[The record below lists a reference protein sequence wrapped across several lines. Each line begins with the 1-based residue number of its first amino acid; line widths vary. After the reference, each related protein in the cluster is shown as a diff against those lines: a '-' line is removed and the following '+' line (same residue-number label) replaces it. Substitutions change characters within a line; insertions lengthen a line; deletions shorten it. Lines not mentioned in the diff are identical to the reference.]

1 MCLRKAI
8 MPTFPRMS
16 ASRKPIWGRVMPDVK
31 MAAAAAT
38 KSAPTSAAGTPVLS
52 VENLE
57 AWYGESHILHGI
69 NSNVNAGEV
78 VTLLGRNGAGKTTTL
93 KSVMGIIGKRTGAI
107 RFNDQDITRASS
119 DRISRLGRTLCPQ
132 ERPNGRGRK
141 LAGGEQ
147 QMLAIARILR
157 TGARFLMLDEPTEG
171 LAPVIIQ
178 QIGQTIARLKS
189 EGFTILLGEP
199 NGPLAST
206 VPRRYYIVEHGKVID
221 G

>member
-69 NSNVNAGEV
+69 NFNVNAGEV

-93 KSVMGIIGKRTGAI
+93 KAVMGIIGKATGAM
-107 RFNDQDITRASS
+107 RFNHQRNMRASS
-119 DRISRLGRTLCPQ
+119 
-132 ERPNGRGRK
+132 
-141 LAGGEQ
+141 AG
-147 QMLAIARILR
+147 
-157 TGARFLMLDEPTEG
+157 
-171 LAPVIIQ
+171 
-178 QIGQTIARLKS
+178 IARL
-189 EGFTILLGEP
+189 GGAF
-199 NGPLAST
+199 
-206 VPRRYYIVEHGKVID
+206 
-221 G
+221 